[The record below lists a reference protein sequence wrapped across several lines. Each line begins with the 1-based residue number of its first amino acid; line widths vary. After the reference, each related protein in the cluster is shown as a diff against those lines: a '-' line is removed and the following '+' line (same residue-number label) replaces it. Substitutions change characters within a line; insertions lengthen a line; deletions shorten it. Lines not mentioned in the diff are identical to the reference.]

1 MERLAIPALSSSPDR
16 DLLEA
21 IRAWQT
27 DSRGMSLLEYT
38 GLRRAEY
45 GALVRDD
52 LPVAELLRR
61 RRTAAPLA
69 A

>member
-21 IRAWQT
+21 IRAWQS

-61 RRTAAPLA
+61 RGTAAPLA